1 MTTKLVSLV
10 IPVYNEQ
17 DNLPELVRRCL
28 AVGRQLPCAFEVV
41 LVNDGSRDD
50 SAKIIEAAAA
60 REPEI
65 VGVLLNRNY
74 GQHAAVL
81 AGLAEARGDVVV
93 TLDADLQNPPEEI
106 PKLLAGIQAGADV
119 VSGVRR
125 RRKDTLFR
133 RVASRIMNNL
143 MLRITR
149 VDVGDYGCMLRAY
162 RRDVVDAVLACGDR
176 SAYVPALANSFAG
189 NVREIEVEHAERQ
202 AGESKYSVLKL
213 LNLYFDLLVS
223 ATTAPLRLMS
233 MVGVALAL
241 AGLAFGVLLLV
252 LRFYY
257 GPDWAAQGVFTI
269 FAVLFLF
276 LGVQLI
282 GMGLLG
288 EYIGRISRDVQA
300 RPRYIVGARVG
311 ARADAEANAPAAE
324 SSRVPVRSGAR
335 SASA

>member
-1 MTTKLVSLV
+1 MTPRLVSLV

-28 AVGRQLPCAFEVV
+28 AMGRQLPCAFEIV

-50 SAKIIEAAAA
+50 SAKIIEATAA

-74 GQHAAVL
+74 GQHA
-81 AGLAEARGDVVV
+81 
-93 TLDADLQNPPEEI
+93 
-106 PKLLAGIQAGADV
+106 
-119 VSGVRR
+119 
-125 RRKDTLFR
+125 
-133 RVASRIMNNL
+133 
-143 MLRITR
+143 
-149 VDVGDYGCMLRAY
+149 
-162 RRDVVDAVLACGDR
+162 AVLACGDR

-202 AGESKYSVLKL
+202 AGQSKYSVLKL

-269 FAVLFLF
+269 FAVLFIF

-311 ARADAEANAPAAE
+311 SQADADANALIVE
-324 SSRVPVRSGAR
+324 SSRAPVRSGAR